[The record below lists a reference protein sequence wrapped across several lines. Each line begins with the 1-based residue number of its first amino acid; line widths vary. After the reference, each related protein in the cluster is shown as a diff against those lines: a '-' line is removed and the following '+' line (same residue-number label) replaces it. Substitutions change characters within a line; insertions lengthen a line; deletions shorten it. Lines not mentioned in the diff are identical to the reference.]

1 MTTDIIFLYL
11 YLNKIICQILINM
24 KKYFFVLIIILMS
37 LSLIGIISVQ
47 SFFIKKNLD
56 NSREEFSLNIN
67 KVMVNVTNAIER
79 REYSE
84 YVYKFNELINSGVNI
99 DTTAINNIYLI
110 SENEKLNEKIIYRNG
125 IIEESLKLPSFLDI
139 NVDTINITRINN
151 EREQKIFNI
160 SSSNEYK
167 QFTPEQLLLKIGEIS
182 RSQEILFETAYKD
195 LAKRNPINR
204 RVTSQEIEKLISEE
218 LINYNLDLDFEFGI
232 FDKDLLTRV
241 QSANFEFNKSNEYL
255 VYSKS
260 IFADNNDKT
269 DYSLTLYFTS
279 RPELLITYLQP
290 IVLSIIFTLII
301 IIVYVSTILQL
312 LKQKQI
318 SQIKSDFINNMTH
331 EFKTPIATINLVLDS
346 IKNPKII
353 NDNEKVINYLD
364 MIKIENKRMNDQVEN
379 VLRIS
384 KLEKNQLNIEKED
397 TNLHDLIINA
407 VSHLD
412 LIIKNNNG
420 SIKLNLDA
428 EHTNIRANKGHF
440 TNVIINILDNAIKY
454 TENNP
459 KITIKTSNIDKILNE
474 KDIIITISDNGI
486 GMSRE
491 VINKIFHKF
500 YREQSGDLHDVKGH
514 GLGLAYVKKIVKF
527 HRGEINVKSKLGI
540 GSDFLI
546 KIPIFNKNN

>member
-1 MTTDIIFLYL
+1 
-11 YLNKIICQILINM
+11 M

-67 KVMVNVTNAIER
+67 KVLVNVTDAVER

-160 SSSNEYK
+160 STTNDSK
-167 QFTPEQLLLKIGEIS
+167 QYTPEQLLLRIGEIS

-204 RVTSQEIEKLISEE
+204 RVSNEEIEKLITEQ
-218 LINYNLDLDFEFGI
+218 LIKYNLDLNFEFAI

-241 QSANFEFNKSNEYL
+241 QSSNFEFNNSNKSL
-255 VYSKS
+255 VYKKP
-260 IFADNNDKT
+260 IFADNNNKT
-269 DYSLTLYFTS
+269 DYNLTLYFTS
-279 RPELLITYLQP
+279 RPELLTTYLQP

-301 IIVYVSTILQL
+301 IIVYVSTISQL

-353 NDNEKVINYLD
+353 NDQQKVLNYLN
-364 MIKIENKRMNDQVEN
+364 MIKVENKRMNDQVEN

-384 KLEKNQLNIEKED
+384 KLERNQLNIEKVN
-397 TNLHDLIINA
+397 TNLHDLINNA

-412 LIIKNNNG
+412 LIIKNKNG

-428 EHTNIRANKGHF
+428 EHTNIKANKGHF

-459 KITIKTSNIDKILNE
+459 KITITTSNIDKILNE
-474 KDIIITISDNGI
+474 KDIVLTISDNGI
-486 GMSRE
+486 GMSKQ
-491 VINKIFHKF
+491 VIEKIFHKF
-500 YREQSGDLHDVKGH
+500 YREQSGDLHNVKGH
-514 GLGLAYVKKIVKF
+514 GLGLAYVKRIVKF
-527 HRGEINVKSKLGI
+527 HRGEINVKSKVGL
-540 GSDFLI
+540 GSDFSI
-546 KIPIFNKNN
+546 KIPIFNNKI